1 MTNST
6 NNGKES
12 ILPIFLSRK
21 ATFGVKKYT
30 SLNEFKVEICTTD
43 KIRMHYK
50 ISEYKERT
58 NSLIRKHITLLL
70 LNKLGYFLHKLN

>member
-12 ILPIFLSRK
+12 ILPIFLSKK

-30 SLNEFKVEICTTD
+30 PLNKFKIEIWTD
-43 KIRMHYK
+43 KIGMHYK
-50 ISEYKERT
+50 VSEYKEKT
-58 NSLIRKHITLLL
+58 NTLIRKHITVLL